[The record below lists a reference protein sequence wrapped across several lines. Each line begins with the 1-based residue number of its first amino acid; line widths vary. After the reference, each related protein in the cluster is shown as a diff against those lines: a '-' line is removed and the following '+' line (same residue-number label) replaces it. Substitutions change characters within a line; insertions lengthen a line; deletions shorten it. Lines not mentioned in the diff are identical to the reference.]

1 MPVRSPVDL
10 KIALAIL
17 YINFATYNSHKR
29 ILSSSQLLLCWRKA
43 PGGMFIDVLHDRV
56 TGSRAKMAFTQLI
69 QRVDEL
75 KLLTDVVEA
84 KRLLS
89 EGYASTLSTIR
100 QPSFKA
106 AVKLVISVPEDMVE
120 YEELI
125 AQADY
130 SIGAS
135 LSSERV
141 PHPL

>member
-1 MPVRSPVDL
+1 MDMPARSPVDL

-43 PGGMFIDVLHDRV
+43 PAGMFIDVLHDRV
-56 TGSRAKMAFTQLI
+56 SGSRAKMVFTQLL

-89 EGYASTLSTIR
+89 EVRVDVVDDPATELQSRSQASDQR
-100 QPSFKA
+100 P
-106 AVKLVISVPEDMVE
+106 
-120 YEELI
+120 
-125 AQADY
+125 
-130 SIGAS
+130 
-135 LSSERV
+135 
-141 PHPL
+141 